1 MGKLVLKALKAAK
14 LLQAVGLG
22 LLLGK
27 LSVTQLDCG

>member
-14 LLQAVGLG
+14 SFQAVGLG

-27 LSVTQLDCG
+27 LSATQKSWI